1 MRRKYPRTPHL
12 RWSESIFEDD
22 LIEEDIFPGGREV
35 VITEKMDGENT
46 SLYNDYYHARSI
58 NSSNHPSRDYV
69 KGLWGSIKDQIPKDF
84 RICGENMFAKHSLH
98 YTELESYFLVFS
110 IWDGDTCLSWK
121 DTVEYCKL
129 LNLFTVPVL
138 YEGLYDKNKLPIIN
152 PLKQEGYV
160 MRSSNSFEYT
170 DFINNVRKYVRKG
183 HVQTDEHWLNKPI
196 EKNVLRG

>member
-12 RWSESIFEDD
+12 SWSESIFEDD
-22 LIEEDIFPGGREV
+22 LIEEDIFPGREV
-35 VITEKMDGENT
+35 VITEKLDGENT

-58 NSSNHPSRDYV
+58 NSGNHHSRDYV

-98 YTELESYFLVFS
+98 YTNLESYFLVFS

-121 DTVEYCKL
+121 DTVDYCKL
-129 LNLFTVPVL
+129 LNLVTVPVL
-138 YEGLYDKNKLPIIN
+138 YEGLYDKNKLPTID

-160 MRSSNSFEYT
+160 IRSSNSFEYD
-170 DFINNVRKYVRKG
+170 DFVNNVRKYVRKG

-196 EKNVLRG
+196 EKNLLRQ